1 MPHGTA
7 NGTFVVVPV
16 LFNQSIRVIDYSSD
30 VFASIE
36 TSRGPNFQKKKKGN
50 HLVRNKKA
58 DQIAELNQIK
68 YFTFYWRRRNRSYG
82 SSLPQEIVA
91 DNRRFP
97 ED

>member
-36 TSRGPNFQKKKKGN
+36 TSRGPNFQK
-50 HLVRNKKA
+50 NKKE
-58 DQIAELNQIK
+58 ITWYTIRKQIK
-68 YFTFYWRRRNRSYG
+68 
-82 SSLPQEIVA
+82 
-91 DNRRFP
+91 
-97 ED
+97 